1 MIAVIDMKL
10 GNVYSVCNALKHLGY
25 QFILTSDPEKI
36 SQAEKLILPGVGSFA
51 EASARLDQ
59 NGMRDCIRK
68 EVLVNRKPFLGIC
81 LGMQLL
87 ADEGEEGGLSQG
99 LGLIRARVSKLRC
112 DPQIYRLPHI
122 GWNDVTNR
130 GMAVLNGV
138 ESGSCFYFVHS
149 YEIMLK
155 EECSYAT
162 SDYGVEFIA
171 AVQKEH
177 IVGTQFHP
185 EKSQFKG
192 LKILKDFAEGP
203 MKC

>member
-1 MIAVIDMKL
+1 MIAVINMKL
-10 GNVYSVCNALKHLGY
+10 GNVHSVCNALKFLGY
-25 QFILTSDPEKI
+25 EYILTSDPEKI
-36 SQAEKLILPGVGSFA
+36 SQAKRLILPGVGSFA
-51 EASARLDQ
+51 EASTRLFQ

-68 EVLVNRKPFLGIC
+68 EVLVNKKPLLGIC

-130 GMAVLNGV
+130 GMTVLNGV
-138 ESGSCFYFVHS
+138 DSGSCFYFVHS
-149 YEIMLK
+149 YEMMLK
-155 EECSYAT
+155 EECLYAT
-162 SDYGVEFIA
+162 SDYGVKFIA

-177 IVGTQFHP
+177 VVGTQFHP
-185 EKSQFKG
+185 EKSQEKG
-192 LKILKDFAEGP
+192 LRILNNFLEG
-203 MKC
+203 